1 MSQGL
6 AVGVTQF
13 VHYGAF
19 EELVLNTGGLYLMF
33 GFGTGDTF
41 NAMIHLRR
49 APPQGDYEFII
60 KAPQENLVRFL
71 LGSFEHPPARVHVIP
86 YWKHDFSQ
94 QIVMR
99 FPSLPFARGVAA
111 QAAGSGLIDFWQ
123 HPFNY
128 QKLIPLEERDIA
140 SLTDYFRSQPPERI
154 LPAGS
159 VVLFPT
165 AGTNFSEYIPDWPH
179 IAASLKARGF
189 QVFANQ
195 SGVADYG
202 SEHIEGAEP
211 INLPHDELIRLFY
224 AGQPIHVV
232 AVRSGVLDILR
243 FSAQKMLVFYQPAL
257 KGIFETCRFG
267 LLKHNLD
274 LIELI
279 CMNHLKQHQDA
290 MIDFYIDHFIGSS
303 LDGAVR

>member
-1 MSQGL
+1 LSKDL
-6 AVGVTQF
+6 LVSVTQF
-13 VHYGAF
+13 VNYGSF

-33 GFGTGDTF
+33 GYGTGDTF
-41 NAMIHLRR
+41 NAMIHLRS
-49 APPQGDYEFII
+49 APPEGNYEFII

-71 LGSFEHPPARVHVIP
+71 FGSFEHPPSRVHVIP
-86 YWKHDFSQ
+86 YWNHDFSK
-94 QIVMR
+94 QILKR
-99 FPSLPFARGVAA
+99 FPSLPFARGVWSHAT
-111 QAAGSGLIDFWQ
+111 GSGLIDSWQ

-128 QKLIPLEERDIA
+128 QKLIPLEKCDIL
-140 SLTDYFRSQPPERI
+140 SLTDYFRSQPPAQA
-154 LPAGS
+154 LPARS

-165 AGTNFSEYIPDWPH
+165 AGTNFSEYVPDWPR
-179 IAASLKARGF
+179 IAALLKVRGF
-189 QVFANQ
+189 KVFANQ

-202 SEHIEGAEP
+202 SEQIEGAEP
-211 INLPHDELIRLFY
+211 LNLPHSELIRLFY

-243 FSAQKMLVFYQPAL
+243 FSAQKMLIFYQPAL

-279 CMNHLKQHQDA
+279 CMNHLKEHQNA
-290 MIDFYIDHFIGSS
+290 MIDFYLDTFIASS
-303 LDGAVR
+303 LNGAVR